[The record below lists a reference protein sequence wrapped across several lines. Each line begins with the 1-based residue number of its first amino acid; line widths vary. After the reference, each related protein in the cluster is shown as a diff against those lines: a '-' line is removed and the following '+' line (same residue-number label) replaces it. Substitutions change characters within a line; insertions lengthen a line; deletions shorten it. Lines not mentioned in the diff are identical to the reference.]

1 MRDRGVDGNRAAL
14 GKLLRGADQGTR
26 GDGEVINDQR
36 GSSLYLADDL
46 EDLGAFV
53 MSLALFVR
61 DRD

>member
-1 MRDRGVDGNRAAL
+1 MRDRGVDGSRAAL
-14 GKLLRGADQGTR
+14 GKLLRGADQGTGR
-26 GDGEVINDQR
+26 DGEVVNDQR
-36 GSSLYLADDL
+36 GFSLHLADDL